1 MNAAKNKIFFNHVGL
16 LELKQYVNVLVDTNV
31 MKQHT
36 ASIFRA
42 NFGYVSTLQSI
53 VWM

>member
-1 MNAAKNKIFFNHVGL
+1 
-16 LELKQYVNVLVDTNV
+16 

-53 VWM
+53 VWMWSKSINYDIKNSLPSSVHVPVFSPD